1 MKNKKTYSDLVN
13 FIMTRPHTMWESVRH
28 DALQAG
34 FTKRQVRKYER
45 RWYRATHKT
54 VSWRKVL
61 RAFGRGIWAGAVI
74 VGAFLIAHDLRS
86 VMRSAY
92 RRNNLQ
98 AAAAFIYGC
107 KAVPEMCD
115 KLSNLL

>member
-1 MKNKKTYSDLVN
+1 MKNKKTYNDLVD
-13 FIMTRPHTMWESVRH
+13 FINSKPFTGWEFLKH
-28 DALQAG
+28 EALQAG
-34 FTKRQVRKYER
+34 FTKRQIRKYER
-45 RWYRATHKT
+45 WLKRKIRKPIVRALLCK
-54 VSWRKVL
+54 
-61 RAFGRGIWAGAVI
+61 FGRGIWAGAVI
-74 VGAFLIAHDLRS
+74 VGAFLIAHDLRG

>member
-1 MKNKKTYSDLVN
+1 MKNKKKYSEFVN
-13 FIMTRPHTMWESVRH
+13 FAMERPHIMWEVVKH

-34 FTKRQVRKYER
+34 FTKRQIRKYER
-45 RWYRATHKT
+45 WLKRKIHKPIVRALL
-54 VSWRKVL
+54 RK
-61 RAFGRGIWAGAVI
+61 FGRGIWAGAVI

>member
-1 MKNKKTYSDLVN
+1 MKNKKAYSDFVD
-13 FIMTRPHTMWESVRH
+13 FVISRPYVAWESVKH

-34 FTKRQVRKYER
+34 FTERQIRKYER
-45 RWYRATHKT
+45 WFRGK
-54 VSWRKVL
+54 VRKPIWSALL
-61 RAFGRGIWAGAVI
+61 RKFGRGIWACAVI

>member
-1 MKNKKTYSDLVN
+1 MKNKKTYNDLVD
-13 FIMTRPHTMWESVRH
+13 FVMARPYIAWESVKH

-34 FTKRQVRKYER
+34 FTKRQICKYER
-45 RWYRATHKT
+45 WFRGK
-54 VSWRKVL
+54 VRKPIVHALL
-61 RAFGRGIWAGAVI
+61 RKFGRGIWAGAVI